1 MASEPSSV
9 TKKSIIRNMTI
20 TEFWTKHP
28 KVYITKIV
36 LQIIFEIVFFVFSIL
51 CTCLD
56 YLKNCAYVNSKWLL
70 ITSLIMMSLVH
81 LYNIVRLLHKII
93 YFVKA
98 STKGQKASIWKYIL
112 LDCYCCIG
120 SFCYLFV
127 QVCYYLLQNN
137 CKNELKNIIQWL
149 YVELVY

>member
-1 MASEPSSV
+1 MESEPSTV

-20 TEFWTKHP
+20 TEFWAKHP

-36 LQIIFEIVFFVFSIL
+36 LQILFEIVFLVFSIL
-51 CTCLD
+51 YTCLD
-56 YLKNCAYVNSKWLL
+56 YQNTCTYVNSYWLL
-70 ITSLIMMSLVH
+70 IASMIMMGFVH
-81 LYNIVRLLHKII
+81 LYNIVRLLHKIV

-127 QVCYYLLQNN
+127 QVCYYLLNN
-137 CKNELKNIIQWL
+137 NVTN
-149 YVELVY
+149 